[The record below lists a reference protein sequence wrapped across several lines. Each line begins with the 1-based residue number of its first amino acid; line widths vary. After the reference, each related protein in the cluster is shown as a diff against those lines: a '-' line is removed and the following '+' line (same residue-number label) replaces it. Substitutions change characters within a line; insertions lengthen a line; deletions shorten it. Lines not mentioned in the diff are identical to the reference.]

1 MKYKI
6 IILLLILLA
15 ASLNTAYAGS
25 ERRMGTAGAQ
35 ELRIPIGAR
44 GSSMGGAVIADV
56 SGVESIHWNPAGLAL
71 LEGTEAMFDHQ
82 PYIADINVN
91 FFGVASNLGNFGVL
105 AGGVKIV
112 SIGDMAETTEDNPD
126 GTGRVFNPSL
136 AVLSLSYA
144 RQLTYNVS
152 FGATAKF
159 INERIF
165 DVSASGLAFDVG
177 FIYNPNWNGVSIGMS
192 ISNYG
197 SQMSFGGRGFERMVD
212 GYPVRAT
219 AATFDLP
226 SSFNIGAAYNFW
238 KMEKNSAMLCGNF
251 ISNNYSQ
258 DAWQGGFEYTY
269 DGIYSLRAGYSYS
282 SQESYLYGFSAGA
295 GLTFDMSG
303 TKVTF
308 EYSWNQTDVFD
319 NTQHFTGKVNF

>member
-6 IILLLILLA
+6 VILLMILLA
-15 ASLNTAYAGS
+15 ISLTTAYAGS
-25 ERRMGTAGAQ
+25 ERRIGTAGAQ

-44 GSSMGGAVIADV
+44 GTSMGGSIIADV

-71 LEGTEAMFDHQ
+71 LEGTEAMFNHQ

-91 FFGVASNLGNFGVL
+91 FLGMASNLGNFGVL
-105 AGGVKIV
+105 AGGIKIV
-112 SIGDMAETTEDNPD
+112 TIGDMEETTEEDPD
-126 GTGRVFNPSL
+126 GTGRVYNPSL
-136 AVLSLSYA
+136 AVLSLTYA
-144 RQLTYNVS
+144 RQLTYNVA
-152 FGATAKF
+152 FGVSAKF

-165 DVSASGLAFDVG
+165 EVSATGAAFDVG
-177 FIYNPNWNGVSIGMS
+177 FIYNPNWHGVSIGMS

-197 SQMSFGGRGFERMVD
+197 PQMRFGGRGFERLVD
-212 GYPVRAT
+212 DYPVRAT
-219 AATFDLP
+219 GASFDLP

-238 KMEKNSAMLCGNF
+238 NMDRNSATLCGNF

-258 DAWQGGFEYTY
+258 DAWQGGFEYAYDNTY
-269 DGIYSLRAGYSYS
+269 FLRAGYNYS
-282 SQESYLYGFSAGA
+282 SQDSYLYGFSAGA
-295 GLTFDMSG
+295 GLSFNLSN
-303 TKVTF
+303 TKVTL

>member
-6 IILLLILLA
+6 VILLLILLV
-15 ASLNTAYAGS
+15 ASLNMAYAGS
-25 ERRMGTAGAQ
+25 ERRLGTAGAQ

-44 GSSMGGAVIADV
+44 GTSMGGAVIADV
-56 SGVESIHWNPAGLAL
+56 SGVESIHWNPAGLARTD
-71 LEGTEAMFDHQ
+71 GTEVMFNHQ

-112 SIGDMAETTEDNPD
+112 SIGDIEETTEDAAD
-126 GTGRVFNPSL
+126 GTGKIFSPSL
-136 AVLSLSYA
+136 TVLSLSYA

-152 FGATAKF
+152 FGTSAKF
-159 INERIF
+159 INERIL
-165 DVSASGLAFDVG
+165 DVSASGLAFDIG
-177 FIYNPNWNGVSIGMS
+177 FIYNPNWHGVSIGMS

-197 SQMSFGGRGFERMVD
+197 TPMRFSGRGFDQTV
-212 GYPVRAT
+212 GGKQVRPLGAS
-219 AATFDLP
+219 FDLP

-238 KMEKNSAMLCGNF
+238 NMEKNSAMLCGNF

-295 GLTFDMSG
+295 GLTFDLSG

-319 NTQHFTGKVNF
+319 NTQHLTGKVNF